1 VNQLNNAIRQPVV
14 VVLGHVDSGK
24 TSLLDKIRGTGV
36 QFREAGGITQ
46 HIGASFFPTK
56 TLKDV
61 CGPLLKQVGGEIA
74 VPGLLVIDTPG
85 HEVFTN
91 LRSRGG
97 SAADIAILVVD
108 SARGFEVQT
117 FESIDILKN
126 RKVPFVLALNK
137 IDMISG
143 WRPGVNMFM
152 GTSLKNQSKP
162 VIEEIDNRVYTVMG
176 TLSEQGFES
185 EAFYRIKDFKR
196 EIAIVPVSARTG
208 EGIPELL
215 AVLVGLTQQYL
226 AKRLKISSGKPR
238 GIVLEIKEEP
248 GLGATANVVLLDGV
262 LKTGDKIVMGK
273 RDEAIVTRLK
283 AIFMPKPLDEMR
295 DPRDKFSSVDKVGAA
310 SGVKI
315 MTPDLDGVLPGSP
328 FIGVESHDKVEE
340 LAKVVYGEIR
350 RAFIS
355 TDQSGIVLKAD
366 TLGSLEA
373 LVEMLRGKNVPIR
386 IADIGPVSRR
396 DVVEAKTVADED
408 LYHGVILAF
417 NVKILPD
424 AEKEIENRNIKIF
437 SNPVIYSIIEEYS
450 SWVELERESAEK
462 AKFKSLTPPCSFK
475 VMKGY
480 IFRRS
485 GPAVFGVEVLTGR
498 LRQKS
503 EVMNSSGKM
512 VGVIQQLQEKG
523 ENMDEAPQGSE
534 VSVSMNE
541 PIIDRHIHEGDDLF
555 TVPKSGEAK
564 FLLEKFS
571 PRLTTNEVETLK
583 RIVEIK
589 RQINPLYAF

>member
-328 FIGVESHDKVEE
+328 FIGIESHDKVEE

>member
-1 VNQLNNAIRQPVV
+1 MNNAIRQPVV

>member
-1 VNQLNNAIRQPVV
+1 LNNAIRQPVV

-273 RDEAIVTRLK
+273 RGEAIVTRLK

-328 FIGVESHDKVEE
+328 FIGIESHDKVEE

>member
-1 VNQLNNAIRQPVV
+1 MNQLNNAIRQPVV

-328 FIGVESHDKVEE
+328 FIGIESHDKVEE

>member
-1 VNQLNNAIRQPVV
+1 
-14 VVLGHVDSGK
+14 
-24 TSLLDKIRGTGV
+24 
-36 QFREAGGITQ
+36 
-46 HIGASFFPTK
+46 
-56 TLKDV
+56 
-61 CGPLLKQVGGEIA
+61 
-74 VPGLLVIDTPG
+74 
-85 HEVFTN
+85 
-91 LRSRGG
+91 
-97 SAADIAILVVD
+97 
-108 SARGFEVQT
+108 
-117 FESIDILKN
+117 
-126 RKVPFVLALNK
+126 
-137 IDMISG
+137 
-143 WRPGVNMFM
+143 
-152 GTSLKNQSKP
+152 
-162 VIEEIDNRVYTVMG
+162 
-176 TLSEQGFES
+176 
-185 EAFYRIKDFKR
+185 
-196 EIAIVPVSARTG
+196 
-208 EGIPELL
+208 
-215 AVLVGLTQQYL
+215 
-226 AKRLKISSGKPR
+226 
-238 GIVLEIKEEP
+238 
-248 GLGATANVVLLDGV
+248 
-262 LKTGDKIVMGK
+262 
-273 RDEAIVTRLK
+273 
-283 AIFMPKPLDEMR
+283 MR

-485 GPAVFGVEVLTGR
+485 DPAVFGVEVLAGR

-503 EVMNSSGKM
+503 EVMNFSGKM
-512 VGVIQQLQEKG
+512 VGAIRQLQEKG
-523 ENMDEAPQGSE
+523 ENIDEAPQGSE
-534 VSVSMNE
+534 VAVSMNE
-541 PIIDRHIHEGDDLF
+541 PIIDRHIHEEDDLF
-555 TVPKSGEAK
+555 TVPKSDEAK
-564 FLLEKFS
+564 FLLGKFFS
-571 PRLTTNEVETLK
+571 RLTTSEVETLN

-589 RQINPLYAF
+589 RQSNPLYAF

>member
-1 VNQLNNAIRQPVV
+1 MNKEIRQPVV

-46 HIGASFFPTK
+46 HIGASFFPTN

-117 FESIDILKN
+117 FESMDILKN
-126 RKVPFVLALNK
+126 RKVPFVLAMNK

-143 WRPGVNMFM
+143 WRPGADMFI
-152 GTSLKNQSKP
+152 GKSLKNQSKP
-162 VIEEIDNRVYTVMG
+162 IIDEIDNRIYSIMG
-176 TLSEQGFES
+176 NLSGQGFES
-185 EAFYRIKDFKR
+185 EAFYRIKDFTK
-196 EIAIVPVSARTG
+196 EIAIVPVSAKTG

-226 AKRLKISSGKPR
+226 AKRLKISNGKPR
-238 GIVLEIKEEP
+238 GIVLEIKEES
-248 GLGATANVVLLDGV
+248 GIGTTANVVLLDGI
-262 LKTGDKIVMGK
+262 LKTGDKIVVGK
-273 RDEAIVTRLK
+273 RDEAIVTHLK
-283 AIFMPKPLDEMR
+283 AMFMPKPLDEMR
-295 DPRDKFSSVDKVGAA
+295 DPRDKFSSVEEVGAA
-310 SGVKI
+310 TGVKI
-315 MTPDLDGVLPGSP
+315 VTPDLDGVLPGSP
-328 FIGVESHDKVEE
+328 FIGLELGDKIED
-340 LAKVVYGEIR
+340 LSKVVYREIR
-350 RAFIS
+350 RAFIC
-355 TDQSGIVLKAD
+355 TDHTGIILKAD

-373 LVEMLRGKNVPIR
+373 LVEMLKQRNVPIR

-396 DVVEAKTVADED
+396 DVVEAKAVADKD
-408 LYHGVILAF
+408 LYHGVVLAF
-417 NVKILPD
+417 NTKILPD
-424 AEKEIENRNIKIF
+424 AEKEIENRNIKVF

-450 SWVELERESAEK
+450 SWVNSERELAEK
-462 AKFKSLTPPCSFK
+462 GEFKSLTPPCSFK

-485 GPAVFGVEVLTGR
+485 GPAVFGVEVLAGR

-503 EVMNSSGKM
+503 EVMNSSAKM
-512 VGVIQQLQEKG
+512 IGTIRQLQEKG
-523 ENMDEAPQGSE
+523 ENIDEASQGSE
-534 VSVSMNE
+534 VAVSINE
-541 PIIDRHIHEGDDLF
+541 VIMDRHVHEGDELF
-555 TVPKSGEAK
+555 TVPRSNDAK
-564 FLLEKFS
+564 ILLEKFS
-571 PRLTTNEVETLK
+571 SRLTINEIETLNK
-583 RIVEIK
+583 IVKIK
-589 RQINPLYAF
+589 RKTNPLYAF

>member
-1 VNQLNNAIRQPVV
+1 MNQLNNAIRQPVV

-126 RKVPFVLALNK
+126 RKVPFVIALNK

>member
-1 VNQLNNAIRQPVV
+1 MNQLNKEIRQPVV

-46 HIGASFFPTK
+46 HIGASFLPTQ

-61 CGPLLKQVGGEIA
+61 CGSLLKQVGGEIA

-137 IDMISG
+137 TDMISG
-143 WRPGVNMFM
+143 WRPGVDIFI
-152 GTSLKNQSKP
+152 GKSLKNQSKS
-162 VIEEIDNRVYTVMG
+162 VIDEIDNRVYTVMG

-226 AKRLKISSGKPR
+226 EKRLKISKGKPR

-262 LKTGDKIVMGK
+262 LKIGDKIVMGK
-273 RDEAIVTRLK
+273 RDEAIVTHLK
-283 AIFMPKPLDEMR
+283 AMFMPKPLDEMR
-295 DPRDKFSSVDKVGAA
+295 DPRDKFSSVKEVGAA

-315 MTPDLDGVLPGSP
+315 ITPDLDGVLPGSP
-328 FIGVESHDKVEE
+328 FIGVESQDNIED
-340 LAKVVYGEIR
+340 LAKIVLGEIH
-350 RAFIS
+350 RAFIN
-355 TDQSGIVLKAD
+355 TDQSGIVLRAD

-373 LVEMLRGKNVPIR
+373 LVEMLRQRNVPIR

-396 DVVEAKTVADED
+396 DVVEAKAVADKD
-408 LYHGVILAF
+408 LYHGVVLAF

-424 AEKEIENRNIKIF
+424 AETEIENKNIKVF

-450 SWVELERESAEK
+450 NWVESERESAERGV
-462 AKFKSLTPPCSFK
+462 FTSLTPPCYFK
-475 VMKGY
+475 VMNGY
-480 IFRRS
+480 IFHRS
-485 GPAVFGVEVLTGR
+485 DPAVFGVEVLAGR

-503 EVMNSSGKM
+503 EVMNSKGKN
-512 VGVIQQLQEKG
+512 VGTIRQLQDKG
-523 ENMDEAPQGSE
+523 ENIDEAPQGSE
-534 VSVSMNE
+534 VAVSMNE

-564 FLLEKFS
+564 FLQGKFS
-571 PRLTTNEVETLK
+571 TRLTTNEVETLN